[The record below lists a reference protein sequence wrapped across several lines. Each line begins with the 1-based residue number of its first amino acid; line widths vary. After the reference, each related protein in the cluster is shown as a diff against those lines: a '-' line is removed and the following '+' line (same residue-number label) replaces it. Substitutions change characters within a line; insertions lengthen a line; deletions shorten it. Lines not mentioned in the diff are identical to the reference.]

1 MTRLRLR
8 TRLAVWFAA
17 SILLI
22 LVPCMTAI
30 LALEWRAMRA
40 ALDHHLAE
48 DLEVASEMLVIRGA
62 EVRWRTETDR
72 DVGYDAGPRR
82 WVEVY
87 APDGQAVFLR
97 GPASRD
103 EIRAAVAALPR
114 ETSGFR
120 TVVTPAGANVR
131 TLSAER
137 MLGPRRVL
145 VRVART
151 EDQLRRDLRR
161 LALLFTTGAPLAVLA
176 GALAGYVISG
186 RALAPLAR
194 MTDRARAI
202 SAEHLSERLPIENT
216 TDELGQL
223 AAVFNNTFARLE
235 ASFEQ
240 LKQFTA
246 DASHELRTPL
256 TAIRSV
262 GEVGL
267 RQVRD
272 PQAYQEIIG
281 SMLEEA
287 DRLTR
292 VVETL
297 LTLSRW
303 ESGRGPLHLEEVDLR
318 TLAQDV
324 AGQLSVLAEDR
335 GIHIEVVL
343 PRPLVVTTDAVMAR
357 QAVTNVLD
365 NAIKFTAVDG
375 RVRISSATDARE
387 HRLIIDDEGPGIPVD
402 QRQRVLE
409 RFYRVDQGRDR
420 DTGGTGLGLAIVH
433 RALTANRG
441 RILIESHDG
450 SGARVVLALPRS
462 EAASIVQG
470 RVTPPPS

>member
-1 MTRLRLR
+1 MIRLRLR
-8 TRLAVWFAA
+8 TRLAIWFAA

-22 LVPCMTAI
+22 LTPCLTGI
-30 LALEWRAMRA
+30 LVLEWRAMGA
-40 ALDHHLAE
+40 ALDHHLTE
-48 DLEVASEMLVIRGA
+48 DLEVASEMLVLRGTD
-62 EVRWRTETDR
+62 VVWRTEADR
-72 DVGYDAGPRR
+72 DLGYDAGPQR

-97 GPASRD
+97 GPARQ
-103 EIRAAVAALPR
+103 EAIRAALATLPI
-114 ETSGFR
+114 ELSGFR
-120 TVVTPAGANVR
+120 TVLTPAGAFVR
-131 TLSAER
+131 TLSSER
-137 MLGPRRVL
+137 SLGPRRVR
-145 VRVART
+145 VRVARA
-151 EDQLRRDLRR
+151 EDGLRRDLQR
-161 LALLFTTGAPLAVLA
+161 LVLLFAIGAPLAVLA

-202 SAEHLSERLPIENT
+202 SAEHLSERLPVENT
-216 TDELGQL
+216 QDELGQL
-223 AAVFNNTFARLE
+223 ATVFNDTFARLE
-235 ASFEQ
+235 ESFER

-267 RQVRD
+267 REVRD

-287 DRLTR
+287 DRLAR
-292 VVETL
+292 VVGTL

-303 ESGRGPLHLEEVDLR
+303 ESGRGRFNQENVDLR

-335 GIHIEVVL
+335 GINIDVVL
-343 PRPLVVTTDAVMAR
+343 ERPLVVTTDAIMAR

-365 NAIKFTAVDG
+365 NAIKFTPRGG
-375 RVRISSATDARE
+375 RVRISSATDAHE
-387 HRLIIDDEGPGIPVD
+387 HRLIIDDEGPGVPVD

-409 RFYRVDQGRDR
+409 RFYRIDGGCDR

-441 RILIESHDG
+441 RLLIDSNDG
-450 SGARVVLALPRS
+450 GGARVVLALPRS
-462 EAASIVQG
+462 DSASV
-470 RVTPPPS
+470 SL